1 MDNEYNNNEYRYG
14 NIENENSEENAQET
28 VQESVEMQQELNLD
42 NTEQQESANV
52 NFVMYNPEPQNT
64 EKTVEMANESTDAT
78 KEQKSEQTE
87 ANTQNMNENVTYSY
101 SYVNPAPQPKKKKKL
116 KNSKTWKKWIACVS
130 MAVVFGL
137 VASAVFQTSNLI
149 VQKITGEEPTPNKT
163 VSTTVTKNDG
173 ANKKLTDVA
182 EVASNVM
189 PSVVSITNLSVQEVQ
204 NFFFGGTT
212 TQEYEST
219 GSGII
224 VGQNDTELLIVS
236 NNHVVEGSTTLTVS
250 FIDGSNVEAIIKG
263 TDANLDLAIIAVP
276 LNRIQAS
283 TLSAI
288 KIATLGDSD
297 ALSVGEPAIAIGN
310 ALGYG
315 QSVTSGIISAL
326 DRQIEGFDAKLIQT
340 DAAINP
346 GNSGG
351 ALVNASGEVIGINTA
366 KLKDTAV
373 EGMGYAIP
381 ISDIEGLLGELMN
394 RETKTKVPESKQGAL
409 GISSK
414 VDVDANTSKLYGMP
428 EGVFVNEII
437 EGGAAEEAGIPKG
450 CIITKLNGEKVGSM
464 DELKEQLTYYKA
476 GETVTVTAAVP
487 GEDGEYVEKTYDV
500 KLMSKA
506 KLNQ

>member
-14 NIENENSEENAQET
+14 NIENENLEENVQET
-28 VQESVEMQQELNLD
+28 VQESVEMQQELNAD
-42 NTEQQESANV
+42 NTEQQESTNV
-52 NFVMYNPEPQNT
+52 NFVMYNPEPQNS
-64 EKTVEMANESTDAT
+64 EETVEAANEPTDAT

-101 SYVNPAPQPKKKKKL
+101 SYVNPAPQPKKKKKP

-149 VQKITGEEPTPNKT
+149 VQKITGTEPTPNKT

-297 ALSVGEPAIAIGN
+297 ALSVGESAIAIGN

-326 DRQIEGFDAKLIQT
+326 DRQIEGFDATLIQT

-351 ALVNASGEVIGINTA
+351 ALLNADGEVIGINTVKVSA
-366 KLKDTAV
+366 DAV

-381 ISDIEGLLGELMN
+381 ISDINDIINELMN
-394 RETKTKVPESKQGAL
+394 RETREKVDESKRGVL
-409 GISSK
+409 GIEGT
-414 VDVDANTSKLYGMP
+414 DVTEELVQYYNVP
-428 EGVFVNEII
+428 EGVFVSKIVKGSAADKANIPLNCVIVKI
-437 EGGAAEEAGIPKG
+437 EGTSVRGMNDLQAQLEYYEA
-450 CIITKLNGEKVGSM
+450 GEKV
-464 DELKEQLTYYKA
+464 ELVVMAQNSKGK
-476 GETVTVTAAVP
+476 
-487 GEDGEYVEKTYDV
+487 YVEKTYEV
-500 KLMSKA
+500 TLSKQSIF
-506 KLNQ
+506 NN